1 MAAREKTKE
10 QLERELEKTHRRISE
25 MEALQKECEEMRE
38 ALRENEAKCRALT
51 ETMPYGL
58 QENDTSGVITFSNP
72 AHSRMHGYE
81 EGELVGK
88 AIWDLVESEEEREGL
103 RRYLKKLIKEEPPPT
118 PYLTVDVRKDGRL
131 IDVQVDWNYK
141 RDDEGRVVGFISV
154 ITDITERKRSEE
166 QLRKL
171 HGAVEQSQSII
182 VITDSKGDIEY
193 VNPRFTELTGYT
205 HDEAVGRNPR
215 ILKSGEHTPE
225 FYEQLWDTIT
235 SGKEWR
241 GEFHNRKR
249 DGGLYWESA
258 SISPI
263 TNEDGEVTHFI
274 AVKEDITDRRKAKEA
289 LLKSEASLAEA
300 QRIARMGNWDW
311 DIVENELHWSDEIY
325 RIFGLTPREFG
336 ATFEAFMDSVHPDDR
351 KFVKESVDNALYDG
365 APYDIDHRV
374 VLPDGTERIVH
385 EKAEVTFGKE
395 SRPVR
400 MVGTVHDI
408 TERKRMEEE
417 LTRLAITDKL
427 TQAYN
432 RTKFDEIITEEIER
446 ARRFDRP
453 LSVLMF
459 DLDNFKV
466 INDTFGHSFGDN
478 VLKTMA
484 DIVRTHMRKIN
495 YFIRWGGEEFL
506 IIAVE
511 TNLKGARVL
520 AERLRKA
527 IESHGFDKV
536 GRVTISFGAT
546 EFRKDDTEDS
556 LLKRADEALYK
567 AKENGRN
574 RVETVP

>member
-1 MAAREKTKE
+1 
-10 QLERELEKTHRRISE
+10 
-25 MEALQKECEEMRE
+25 
-38 ALRENEAKCRALT
+38 
-51 ETMPYGL
+51 
-58 QENDTSGVITFSNP
+58 
-72 AHSRMHGYE
+72 
-81 EGELVGK
+81 
-88 AIWDLVESEEEREGL
+88 
-103 RRYLKKLIKEEPPPT
+103 
-118 PYLTVDVRKDGRL
+118 
-131 IDVQVDWNYK
+131 
-141 RDDEGRVVGFISV
+141 
-154 ITDITERKRSEE
+154 
-166 QLRKL
+166 
-171 HGAVEQSQSII
+171 
-182 VITDSKGDIEY
+182 
-193 VNPRFTELTGYT
+193 
-205 HDEAVGRNPR
+205 
-215 ILKSGEHTPE
+215 
-225 FYEQLWDTIT
+225 
-235 SGKEWR
+235 
-241 GEFHNRKR
+241 
-249 DGGLYWESA
+249 
-258 SISPI
+258 
-263 TNEDGEVTHFI
+263 
-274 AVKEDITDRRKAKEA
+274 
-289 LLKSEASLAEA
+289 
-300 QRIARMGNWDW
+300 
-311 DIVENELHWSDEIY
+311 
-325 RIFGLTPREFG
+325 
-336 ATFEAFMDSVHPDDR
+336 
-351 KFVKESVDNALYDG
+351 
-365 APYDIDHRV
+365 
-374 VLPDGTERIVH
+374 
-385 EKAEVTFGKE
+385 
-395 SRPVR
+395 
-400 MVGTVHDI
+400 
-408 TERKRMEEE
+408 MEEE

-520 AERLRKA
+520 GERLRKA